1 MIPGN
6 TARRVFLGGGGAG
19 GGTGPRGPAGPQG
32 PAGPEGPQG
41 DPGPAGPAGSS
52 LYLERTFNSP
62 AQVWTIAHNFGTYP
76 FVEVFDLNN
85 SEIGA
90 DVHHTDNNTIEI
102 SFASPF
108 TGRARL
114 RA

>member
-1 MIPGN
+1 MTFN
-6 TARRVFLGGGGAG
+6 SRRTFAGGGSG

-32 PAGPEGPQG
+32 PAGPAGPQG
-41 DPGPAGPAGSS
+41 DPGPQGPAGMAQ
-52 LYLERTFNSP
+52 YLERTFNSP
-62 AQVWTIAHNFGTYP
+62 AQVWTITHNFGIYP
-76 FVEVFDLNN
+76 VVEVFDLYNA
-85 SEIGA
+85 EIGA
-90 DVHHTDNNTIEI
+90 DVAHPDMNTVEV